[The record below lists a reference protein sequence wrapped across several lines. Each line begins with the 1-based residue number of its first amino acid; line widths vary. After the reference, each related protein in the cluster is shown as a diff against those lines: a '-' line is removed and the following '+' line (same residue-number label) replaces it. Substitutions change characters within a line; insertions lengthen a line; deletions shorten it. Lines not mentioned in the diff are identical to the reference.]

1 LLVIL
6 LIRPGWFAG
15 LLALA
20 WAKLSR
26 TPFRELGFIRPTNL
40 LITLLSGTLL
50 GVVFKIM
57 MKAIV
62 MPSLGAP
69 SVNQAYF
76 AGLTAR
82 SLGTVRTFRCS
93 RRFPFCFPQ
102 KISCSFRSIATALT
116 KKDCALV
123 VTSFVRIAGVLL
135 VFTYLI
141 VPAVCGINL
150 AQRIGNRL
158 LIGWIVAL
166 IGGVAGLFLSYWW
179 DLPSGAAIV
188 CTFGAL
194 LILISFIGLW
204 RRRVRLIPG
213 KPDGR

>member
-1 LLVIL
+1 LRCAGSTPAGADSFLFLPGVIMPALV
-6 LIRPGWFAG
+6 AM
-15 LLALA
+15 A
-20 WAKLSR
+20 
-26 TPFRELGFIRPTNL
+26 
-40 LITLLSGTLL
+40 
-50 GVVFKIM
+50 
-57 MKAIV
+57 
-62 MPSLGAP
+62 
-69 SVNQAYF
+69 
-76 AGLTAR
+76 LTAR
-82 SLGTVRTFRCS
+82 LEGRAAVSELLYGIIQWRVNFGY
-93 RRFPFCFPQ
+93 
-102 KISCSFRSIATALT
+102 
-116 KKDCALV
+116 
-123 VTSFVRIAGVLL
+123 FVRIAGVLL